1 MFSRCRGIEESMM
14 RNLEQ
19 MNMHRQAS
27 ALIKQKR
34 KEDQE
39 ANVKK
44 MKEEIKQ
51 ALHIDFNET
60 LPTKDSDSN
69 LASKKG
75 AYQRLAK
82 LEDNLNQ
89 NYTVLSEHRS
99 FLNSA
104 HAMRGQRPPT
114 SPLEQSHSRAVE
126 EGARWMGPAMQA
138 AAYHKARAGTHSRPS
153 SAPAGAPLPG
163 AARRAT
169 STSAVSMRTATPAPA
184 EEADAVPKSGLYS
197 WKNSRPPSAGSLH
210 ARMKAMEDAVKHN
223 QDRLQ
228 INRTDLDLVK
238 KARRERAEQ
247 ATQDV
252 LQSIKKALEIPAYVG
267 AAQ

>member
-1 MFSRCRGIEESMM
+1 M

-34 KEDQE
+34 KEEQE
-39 ANVKK
+39 ANMKK
-44 MKEEIKQ
+44 MKEEIQQ
-51 ALHIDFNET
+51 ALNIDFNEP
-60 LPTKDSDSN
+60 LPTKESDSSP
-69 LASKKG
+69 APSKKNG

-89 NYTVLSEHRS
+89 NYTVLTEHRA
-99 FLNSA
+99 FLNSV
-104 HAMRGQRPPT
+104 HAMRGQRPPST
-114 SPLEQSHSRAVE
+114 PLEQSHSRAVE

-138 AAYHKARAGTHSRPS
+138 AAYHKARASTDSRPT
-153 SAPAGAPLPG
+153 SAPAGAPRPG
-163 AARRAT
+163 PARRAA
-169 STSAVSMRTATPAPA
+169 SNSAISRRTATPEPT
-184 EEADAVPKSGLYS
+184 EEVDAVPKSGLYS

-210 ARMKAMEDAVKHN
+210 ARMKAMEDALKHN

-228 INRTDLDLVK
+228 TNRTDLDLVK
-238 KARRERAEQ
+238 KARQERAEA

-252 LQSIKKALEIPAYVG
+252 LQSIKKALDIPAHVG